1 MVKRNS
7 NPPHWLSNAMPD
19 DDSDDDGMPLA
30 QILAQKQPATD
41 SQKSSSSAAPA
52 PKSAPPPVNK
62 RAPTGYLLFCAD
74 QRPNVNALL
83 EARLAVG
90 DKLSPQSTV
99 MELAAQWNKLPD
111 KERAEW
117 NALAAASAEVR
128 IAPDGFAYT
137 KKEFVEFFG
146 STQEWD
152 QAVPRK
158 AASDADKAAV
168 PPRAPNAPA
177 PSPLPNGAK
186 DPTADVAPLSSK
198 RKAEEPP
205 ESAKKPKATDAT
217 ANKEVA
223 ATKRSGSSG
232 TLSTSYGLV
241 RHQPIPRLLLHQRR
255 RHCRRCRSRHL
266 VLSTCRFGNGSRP
279 SILYSAICTAVRST
293 KRATITSHSSTAMTT
308 CSTRQ

>member
-1 MVKRNS
+1 MARLRRLLCVAGWSVGQGVSPCTRVCVVGCCSTFGGRGASVDGALRSRRLLLPVYPLPYFHYTGHPRFAAVPVVRERAFSVHFLIKRA
-7 NPPHWLSNAMPD
+7 PWWTGKTPKQIGTGPLKIDALSIWIL
-19 DDSDDDGMPLA
+19 SIRVPLA
-30 QILAQKQPATD
+30 QILAQKQPAPD
-41 SQKSSSSAAPA
+41 SQKSSSSAAPV
-52 PKSAPPPVNK
+52 PKSAPPPVN
-62 RAPTGYLLFCAD
+62 
-74 QRPNVNALL
+74 
-83 EARLAVG
+83 
-90 DKLSPQSTV
+90 
-99 MELAAQWNKLPD
+99 
-111 KERAEW
+111 
-117 NALAAASAEVR
+117 
-128 IAPDGFAYT
+128 
-137 KKEFVEFFG
+137 
-146 STQEWD
+146 
-152 QAVPRK
+152 
-158 AASDADKAAV
+158 
-168 PPRAPNAPA
+168 
-177 PSPLPNGAK
+177 
-186 DPTADVAPLSSK
+186 K

-241 RHQPIPRLLLHQRR
+241 RHQPTPRLLLHQRR